1 MFGLHPL
8 SIFIFLSLAFWL
20 WMMVD
25 CLLNKSLRD
34 AEKVLW
40 FLLIF
45 FTQIAGAIIYFII
58 GRAKK
63 KYGSSAISTNF

>member
-1 MFGLHPL
+1 MLGLHPFT
-8 SIFIFLSLAFWL
+8 IVIFLTTAFWL

-25 CLLNKSLRD
+25 CILNKSLRD
-34 AEKVLW
+34 TEKVLW

-58 GRAKK
+58 GRTKRN
-63 KYGSSAISTNF
+63 IVH